1 MSTICDVVDGF
12 RAAVQEASND
22 TSSDV
27 KFKVDR
33 GAGAFNIACGLAL
46 RLLGCVFA
54 TVFNA
59 VVRLCIA
66 DLLPAFLRH
75 LKVKV
80 TSNVDSRKIEKATKG
95 KLWTQIKP
103 SVKSY
108 LAAFTKVI
116 LHCILPRF
124 TCKRFKMIISRY
136 IFRWSV

>member
-1 MSTICDVVDGF
+1 MIL
-12 RAAVQEASND
+12 
-22 TSSDV
+22 
-27 KFKVDR
+27 KM
-33 GAGAFNIACGLAL
+33 LAT
-46 RLLGCVFA
+46 LLDCVFA

-124 TCKRFKMIISRY
+124 TCILKRFKLL
-136 IFRWSV
+136 FLVL

>member
-1 MSTICDVVDGF
+1 MRRRRWLSGSRTGGKQRYVIRCQ
-12 RAAVQEASND
+12 VQGRSW
-22 TSSDV
+22 S
-27 KFKVDR
+27 R
-33 GAGAFNIACGLAL
+33 CLQGFNIACGLAL
-46 RLLGCVFA
+46 RLLGCVFT